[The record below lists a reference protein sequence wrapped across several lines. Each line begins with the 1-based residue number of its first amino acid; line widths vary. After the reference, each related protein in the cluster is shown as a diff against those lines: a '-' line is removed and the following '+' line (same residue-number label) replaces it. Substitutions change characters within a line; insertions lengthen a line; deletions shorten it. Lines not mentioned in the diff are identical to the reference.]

1 MGVYDDLSKLDTES
15 PTPRIVAES
24 NPKKKRGAIKKKT
37 SVDQSIDQSTD
48 RPVIQSTNR
57 STDQLSRIEALGPIV
72 DRPRAFYITLKVD
85 RWLDEAVRYL
95 KDKGMHKMDRSVLLN
110 ALIHTP
116 TIFEPKSLDTIRNRL
131 LAHLTNK
138 SLKREESIDQSTS

>member
-15 PTPRIVAES
+15 STPRIVAKS
-24 NPKKKRGAIKKKT
+24 SPKKKRGAIKKKPP
-37 SVDQSIDQSTD
+37 VDKSIDQSTD

-57 STDQLSRIEALGPIV
+57 STDQLSRIDALGPIV

-110 ALIHTP
+110 ALIHNP
-116 TIFEPKSLDTIRNRL
+116 TIFEPNSLDTIRNRL
-131 LAHLTNK
+131 LAHHTNK